1 MPATSGNQLLRL
13 LPPEDLAFL
22 RPHLKPYDL
31 VQGAILVEFGQP
43 IEHVYFPQ
51 DGMIS
56 LVVHLQSGGSVE
68 GVVVGRDGVLGA
80 TVATAN
86 PPSHAEAVVQLAG
99 SSYRSDVRGFREAF
113 GQSAALRSLMFRYSE
128 AMTVQAQ
135 QSAACNAAHDVPARL
150 ARWLL
155 KSRDLMD
162 DDVLP
167 FTQEFLSH
175 MLGVRR
181 PSVTTAAQTLEAA
194 GVISYKRGRIRITN
208 RDGLL
213 GCSCECYQAV
223 KTHYDQLFPGA
234 KVDHPQRIA
243 AQ

>member
-13 LPPEDLAFL
+13 LPPEDFGLL
-22 RPHLKPYDL
+22 RPHLKPFDL
-31 VQGAILVEFGQP
+31 VQGAVLVEFGQP
-43 IEHVYFPQ
+43 IEHVYFPH

-99 SSYRSDVRGFREAF
+99 SSFRSDVRGFREAF

-135 QSAACNAAHDVPARL
+135 QSAACNASHDVPARL

-194 GVISYKRGRIRITN
+194 GVISYRRGRIRITN

-223 KTHYDQLFPGA
+223 KTHYDQLFPDA
-234 KVDHPQRIA
+234 KAYHPQQVA